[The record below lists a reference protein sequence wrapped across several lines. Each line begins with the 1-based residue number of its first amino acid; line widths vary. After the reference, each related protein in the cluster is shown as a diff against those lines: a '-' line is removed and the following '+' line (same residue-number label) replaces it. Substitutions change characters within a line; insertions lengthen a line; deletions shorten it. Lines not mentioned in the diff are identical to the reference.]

1 MPPKLIYH
9 SSDPHNADIIYTCPH
24 CKKTISGWELFLR
37 KRDKEEEICPH
48 CKKEVKYPK

>member
-9 SSDPHNADIIYTCPH
+9 SSNPHDADTYYTCPH
-24 CKKTISGWELFLR
+24 CKKTISGLELFLR
-37 KRDKEEEICPH
+37 KRDKKEEICPH